1 MKFFNTAGPVNQD
14 DHYKLDP
21 IHRWDF
27 DEILML
33 LAQRKYFLLHAP
45 RQTGKTSSLLAL
57 QAHLNAGEDYTAIYA
72 NFECGQAARND
83 TRRAMGALIE
93 QLKLRCEQIMGERE
107 QLNAIQQEAMAGDK
121 PDIALNSFLPQLCR
135 LSKKPIVL
143 LLDEVDSLIGDTLV
157 SVLRQ
162 LRAGYDSRPGSFPQS
177 TILCG
182 VVDIKDY
189 KIHRSDGEIIT
200 GGSCFNIKSK
210 SLRLGNFSRDEI
222 SQHYLAHT
230 RETGQV
236 FSEGLFDLAWDYT
249 AGQPWLVNALAY
261 EACFEMKENRDRSV
275 PITAAIFRAAR
286 ERLIRSRATHLDQLA
301 DKLKEERVYRVIQPM
316 VSGTDS
322 ELIAEDVQ
330 YCTDLGLIR
339 ESPEGLVLANDIY
352 REVLPR
358 ELTESLQNR
367 FLTRFAPAWVDPD
380 GSINT
385 DRLLTMFQQFWRE
398 NSEIWKPTIAG
409 YLEAA
414 PHLVFQGFLQRVANG
429 EGLIDREYGLGR
441 GRADLFLRW
450 QAATAAEQ
458 RIVFELKMR
467 TERESSASKMEMLL
481 GDGLAQTARYA
492 DQCGAHSAHLIIFDR
507 RDDISWEEKIYR
519 HTHEQA
525 GRPITV
531 WGM

>member
-1 MKFFNTAGPVNQD
+1 MKFFNTAGPVNQE

-21 IHRWDF
+21 VHRWDL

-33 LAQRKYFLLHAP
+33 IAQKKYFLLHAP

-57 QAHLNAGEDYTAIYA
+57 QKHLNAGKDYTAIYA

-83 TRRAMGALIE
+83 MEEAITSIIR
-93 QLKLRCEQIMGERE
+93 QLKLRAADHVDGQDLDPLEKRALSGESG
-107 QLNAIQQEAMAGDK
+107 M
-121 PDIALNSFLPQLCR
+121 ALNEFLQGLCR
-135 LSKKPIVL
+135 LSDNPLVL
-143 LLDEVDSLIGDTLV
+143 LIDEIDSLIGDTLV

-162 LRAGYDSRPGSFPQS
+162 LRAGYDIRPAHFPQS
-177 TILCG
+177 IILCG

-200 GGSCFNIKSK
+200 GGSCFNIKSE
-210 SLRLGNFSRDEI
+210 SLRLGNFSRDDI
-222 SQHYLAHT
+222 RQLYLEHT

-236 FSEGLFDLAWDYT
+236 FSEPVFDLAWDYT

-261 EACFEMKENRDRSV
+261 EACFKMKENRDRSV
-275 PITAAIFRAAR
+275 TINEEIFRTAR
-286 ERLIRSRATHLDQLA
+286 ERLILSRATHLDQLA

-316 VSGTDS
+316 VNGTES

-330 YCTDLGLIR
+330 YCIDLGLIR
-339 ESPEGLVLANDIY
+339 KTPEGLILANDIY

-367 FLTRFAPAWVDPD
+367 FLTRFSPEWIDPD

-385 DRLLTMFQQFWRE
+385 DRLMTMFQQFWRE

-409 YLEAA
+409 YQEAA

-450 QAATAAEQ
+450 KTTDAEQ

-467 TERESSASKMEMLL
+467 TERESAVAKLEKLL
-481 GDGLAQTARYA
+481 GDGLAQTAGYA
-492 DQCGAHSAHLIIFDR
+492 DRCGAHDAHLIIFDR
-507 RDDISWEEKIYR
+507 RDGVAWDEKIYR
-519 HTHEQA
+519 HTHEHD
-525 GRPITV
+525 GRTITV